1 SSAVNSTM
9 SAPSIATPTRRG
21 RRGPLNAVPDI
32 GGYPTQNPTQRGR
45 SGRLPTGTERDG
57 GYGGH
62 RRADAGWD
70 AKLLV
75 DSKKPL
81 AEPGVSV
88 ERTTGLEPATLTLA
102 R

>member
-1 SSAVNSTM
+1 V
-9 SAPSIATPTRRG
+9 
-21 RRGPLNAVPDI
+21 
-32 GGYPTQNPTQRGR
+32 
-45 SGRLPTGTERDG
+45 
-57 GYGGH
+57 YGGH